1 MNNQIQNNKNL
12 SQRAKQFTK
21 DRQESIYYFLQN
33 GSSFEKAVAMAVV
46 ELAEGVNE

>member
-21 DRQESIYYFLQN
+21 DRQESVYYFLKH
-33 GSSFEKAVAMAVV
+33 GSPFEKAIAEAVL
-46 ELAEGVNE
+46 ELAGGHV